1 MVEKPG
7 SEQDV
12 VDYKEILLSNM
23 MEIQAVVQL
32 LIRKGV
38 ISNFEYTEQLKR
50 VNEEYQS
57 RKATQ

>member
-1 MVEKPG
+1 MAEKPDP
-7 SEQDV
+7 EKEA
-12 VDYKEILLSNM
+12 VDYKVILLANM

-57 RKATQ
+57 RKAAQ